1 MGTQE
6 GGNHISSYVDFS
18 GDNSLFCTDK
28 GTVLA
33 ARIICRTWVG
43 HCSGCFKSFL
53 HTVHPKR
60 KGGRIFWCIFPC
72 REVICNSRTS
82 CLWPGI
88 KYVWQSKTC
97 NFIVS
102 FFLSHWHAHS

>member
-6 GGNHISSYVDFS
+6 GGNHISSHVDFS

-33 ARIICRTWVG
+33 ARIICRPWVG
-43 HCSGCFKSFL
+43 HCAGCFKSFL

-72 REVICNSRTS
+72 REVICNSRST
-82 CLWPGI
+82 CVRTGI
-88 KYVWQSKTC
+88 EYIRESETC
-97 NFIVS
+97 NS
-102 FFLSHWHAHS
+102 FARCILSRWYAYS